1 MKNPNGKH
9 EHKNRSKSKFMNTN
23 KHNNIKRLGG
33 KGLSLEAF
41 ANAKSTTDYYNP
53 ALIKKQREFY
63 KNAKHVNK
71 YKKLV
76 KHQNQ
81 QNERPSSS
89 TVGLV
94 EGENETKFE
103 NQTNGRCG
111 KERNKGVPSLQAL
124 YERKHEEKEKARMEK
139 EAIIAAKKEERER
152 AKARRNSTREKMF
165 KRTQK
170 GQPVMKYR
178 IEHLLETIGAS
189 TNH

>member
-1 MKNPNGKH
+1 MKNRAGKD
-9 EHKNRSKSKFMNTN
+9 EEQTRSKSKFTKGN
-23 KHNNIKRLGG
+23 KHKNMKRLGG
-33 KGLSLEAF
+33 KGPSPQAF

-53 ALIKKQREFY
+53 AFIKKQREFY

-76 KHQNQ
+76 KHQNN
-81 QNERPSSS
+81 QNERPSNS

-94 EGENETKFE
+94 EGENEMKFE
-103 NQTNGRCG
+103 NRTNGRRG
-111 KERNKGVPSLQAL
+111 NERNKGVPSLQGL
-124 YERKHEEKEKARMEK
+124 YERKHQEKEKARMEK

-189 TNH
+189 MNH

>member
-1 MKNPNGKH
+1 MKKRTGNDEQNGPKPKFV
-9 EHKNRSKSKFMNTN
+9 KNKN
-23 KHNNIKRLGG
+23 KIKNMKRLGG

-41 ANAKSTTDYYNP
+41 ANAKSSSDYYNP

-63 KNAKHVNK
+63 KNAKHVGK

-76 KHQNQ
+76 KKQNQ
-81 QNERPSSS
+81 QNEKSSSS

-94 EGENETKFE
+94 QGEDEAQYKNH
-103 NQTNGRCG
+103 TNGRCG
-111 KERNKGVPSLQAL
+111 KERNKGVPSLQGL
-124 YERKHEEKEKARMEK
+124 YERKHQEKEKARMEK
-139 EAIIAAKKEERER
+139 EANIAAKKEERER
-152 AKARRNSTREKMF
+152 AKARRNSTREKLF

>member
-1 MKNPNGKH
+1 MKNSTGKD
-9 EHKNRSKSKFMNTN
+9 EDKNRPKSNMKNKKHKNL
-23 KHNNIKRLGG
+23 KRFGG

-63 KNAKHVNK
+63 KNAKHVSK

-94 EGENETKFE
+94 EGENEMKFE

-111 KERNKGVPSLQAL
+111 KERNKGVPSLQTL

-139 EAIIAAKKEERER
+139 EAIIAAKKEEQER

-189 TNH
+189 VNQ

>member
-1 MKNPNGKH
+1 MKHSNGKH
-9 EHKNRSKSKFMNTN
+9 EHNNRSKSKFMNNN

-81 QNERPSSS
+81 PNERPSSS
-89 TVGLV
+89 TVTLV

-103 NQTNGRCG
+103 NQTNDRCG